1 MKNTPPA
8 LEWAHEMPEGH
19 RNEFPESPGRDEING
34 ESLRCMRIYLG
45 LSQIDLAACLGV
57 GRRYVSQME
66 RGAVGVSQRV
76 RDCVAF
82 LGAAVQW
89 EAERVVMRGGMTV
102 KHEGFYGV
110 PYEDGV
116 VWVPAKWVAQ
126 VVGRV
131 SMGHQRSFALGG

>member
-1 MKNTPPA
+1 MGEVRQAKKAATRRA
-8 LEWAHEMPEGH
+8 LA
-19 RNEFPESPGRDEING
+19 RATAALARDRGADVVSIAEITT
-34 ESLRCMRIYLG
+34 
-45 LSQIDLAACLGV
+45 
-57 GRRYVSQME
+57 
-66 RGAVGVSQRV
+66 AVGVSQRV

-89 EAERVVMRGGMTV
+89 EAERVVARGGMTV
-102 KHEGFYGV
+102 RHEGFYGV
-110 PYEDGV
+110 PYEGGV